1 MIEKEHINEAADA
14 HEIAKSGNSS
24 YSFKCGAG
32 WALEE
37 VTDVLKGIN
46 LNEFIVGRISFP
58 VHGAKHC
65 QLEFVKG
72 FLELLIVA
80 VEYGVDIRHL
90 SPVERQELI
99 NKSIVL

>member
-1 MIEKEHINEAADA
+1 MKEKEHLNKAAEPHGTLGRGYSA
-14 HEIAKSGNSS
+14 P
-24 YSFKCGAG
+24 SFKCGAE
-32 WALEE
+32 WALRE

-90 SPVERQELI
+90 SPAERQELL
-99 NKSIVL
+99 NKNIVL